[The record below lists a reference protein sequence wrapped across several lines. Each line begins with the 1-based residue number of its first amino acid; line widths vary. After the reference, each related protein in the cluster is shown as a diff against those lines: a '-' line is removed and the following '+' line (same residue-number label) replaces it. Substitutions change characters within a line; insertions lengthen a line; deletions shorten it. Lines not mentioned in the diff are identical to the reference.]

1 MIFSSVSA
9 EFRKQ
14 RHLHLWLI
22 PFCFLLL
29 LFVWTFWCFRRSD
42 ASDLA
47 QGYTYLLCQI
57 PLLNCVLMPVML
69 AVIAS
74 RLCDLEIKGQT
85 LKLLYTLQ
93 TKGSFY
99 DWKFL
104 HEFLYLAL
112 FCAGEALL
120 VLGAGRL
127 YHFTETPDL
136 LLLLR
141 HFGVTLT
148 AGTAVLTL
156 QHFLSLWFENQIIP
170 LLVGLA
176 GSFLGLFSMYFP
188 AAVARLVLWG
198 YFGAFLPFYMEWD
211 KDTRIITF
219 LPQPFPSRIFAL
231 FLLFTAALY
240 LVCRGWFF
248 KKEV

>member
-1 MIFSSVSA
+1 MKQSIAA

-22 PFCFLLL
+22 PLCFLAV
-29 LFVWTFWCFRRSD
+29 LFVWIFWSFRRAD

-47 QGYTYLLCQI
+47 QGYTYLLFQM
-57 PLLNCVLMPVML
+57 PMLNCILMPIML

-74 RLCDLEIKGQT
+74 RLCDMEIKGQT

-104 HEFLYLAL
+104 HEFLYLLA
-112 FCAGEALL
+112 FSAGECLL
-120 VLGAGRL
+120 ILAMGQL
-127 YHFTETPDL
+127 YHFTEVPDYML
-136 LLLLR
+136 VLR
-141 HFGVTLT
+141 HLGVTLL

-156 QHFLSLWFENQIIP
+156 QHFLSLWFENQILP
-170 LLVGLA
+170 LLVGMA

-188 AAVARLVLWG
+188 PALARLVLWG
-198 YFGAFLPFYMEWD
+198 YFGAFLPVYMEWD
-211 KDTRIITF
+211 KDTRITTF
-219 LPQPFPSRIFAL
+219 SPRPFPTQTFVL
-231 FLLFTAALY
+231 FLAFTVLLY
-240 LVCRGWFF
+240 LICRSRFF